1 MIENFRGWRG
11 QKWVLL
17 ELTVSKE
24 WTNGINLFFT
34 CWYRFTRIKSLSKM
48 FWVGMVKNWCGQSG
62 HKTLKLTLS
71 QKWPDRINWFFCMLV
86 QIQKKE
92 KLIQKLMGGPC
103 QKWPWPFSS
112 WDTKISGILRMNLWI
127 ELIFWMLIMMQWF
140 LVRLIFYFLTFKMPC
155 STAVVLLFF
164 NIATAGSSFCIID
177 FIHRICFSS
186 LVLIFADSSLRKHK
200 RWTFASSIVFRTML
214 VRECRRRC
222 K

>member
-34 CWYRFTRIKSLSKM
+34 CWYRFTRIKSISKM
-48 FWVGMVKNWCGQSG
+48 FWVGMVKNWCRQSG
-62 HKTLKLTLS
+62 HETLKLTLS

-92 KLIQKLMGGPC
+92 NLIQKLMGGPC
-103 QKWPWPFSS
+103 QKWPWSFSS
-112 WDTKISGILRMNLWI
+112 WDTKIGSILRMNLWI

-140 LVRLIFYFLTFKMPC
+140 FFLTLQLQR
-155 STAVVLLFF
+155 LLFVL
-164 NIATAGSSFCIID
+164 
-177 FIHRICFSS
+177 FILYIEYAFP
-186 LVLIFADSSLRKHK
+186 LIFADSSLRKHK
-200 RWTFASSIVFRTML
+200 KWTFASSIVFTTVL

-222 K
+222 KY